1 MLGEKLKIFLVCLVF
16 HESENLWQWVANQ
29 DHVPF
34 DTTGESIAHCYF
46 ETQNELFSAFEEN
59 GFGYMWYDKGKI
71 CGCSADTQ
79 VIPSISVRVD
89 INKYK
94 QLSRDLFIKN
104 ILDDVS

>member
-1 MLGEKLKIFLVCLVF
+1 MLGEKLKIFLECLVF
-16 HESENLWQWVANQ
+16 HDSENLWQWVANQ

-34 DTTGESIAHCYF
+34 DTTGESLAHCYF